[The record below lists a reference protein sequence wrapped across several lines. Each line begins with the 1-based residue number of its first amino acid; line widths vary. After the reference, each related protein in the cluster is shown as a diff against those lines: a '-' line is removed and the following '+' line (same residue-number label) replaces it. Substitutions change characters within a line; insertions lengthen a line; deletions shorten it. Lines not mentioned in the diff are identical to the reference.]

1 MATFVN
7 DLRLTELATGEGSGT
22 WGTTT
27 NQSLELI
34 GESLGYATQQAFSS
48 DADATTTVA
57 DGVSD
62 PARAMYF
69 KVTSAGSLSATRTLT
84 IAPNTISRV
93 MFIENAT
100 SGSQSIAI
108 SQGSG
113 ANVTILTGKTAVVYL
128 DGAGSGAAVVD
139 AMLGV
144 DPGVTDTLTEVLVA
158 GNTSGGTNI
167 ELSTTDKVQFRDAA
181 IYINSSADG
190 QLDLIADTEI
200 QIAATTVD
208 LNGNLDI
215 SGTATGASSFATA
228 AGGTFTTAAGN
239 DLNIVY
245 PDGRSLF
252 FKEAGTTTLTLDNAQ
267 GATFAGKITADAGID
282 IDNINIDG
290 TTIALSSGDLTLDVA
305 GDIIL
310 DADGGD
316 VFLRDAGSEF
326 GRFQGSSQDLLIRND
341 TQDKD
346 ISFVGNDGGVT
357 TTALALDMSAAG
369 AATFSSTITTGGNIT
384 IGNTSL
390 SQPILQF
397 LSATNGANTIH
408 FGDGTSAD
416 AYKGYINYNHTA
428 DRLELVGS
436 GDITLDAAG
445 DINLDADGGDIQ
457 LKDAGVATGRL
468 GLENGDLNIAS
479 MRQDYDIKFKG
490 MDGNTTPFIALTLD
504 MSAAGAATFNA
515 GVTTTAVITGGSYN
529 VGGTAV
535 IDSGRNLVNMGN
547 VNGAAGIF
555 GSLAVDNFTLNGTT
569 LALSSG
575 DFTLDVASDIILNA
589 DGGDWK
595 FQDGTTGILEIQND
609 GNGNAVL
616 ITTTSDKDMRF
627 LGNDNGSTITALTL
641 DMSAAGAATFNS
653 TIAATGATLTAS
665 TASIVL
671 AKPDAGNLQFS
682 FDGSNSNIASNSS
695 TATIN
700 FQPSSTTRM
709 TLAVGGTLTTF
720 PLADKHAVFNENGVD
735 ADFRVESDGNA
746 NMLFV
751 DGGNNRVGVGT
762 GTPSTTFDV
771 QGSTLINGDLLI
783 GATDAGNKSITI
795 AGGATG
801 NEEGGEIRLATA
813 ADHDGTYDFYR
824 IDVNQDDFRI
834 GRQGQTDFT
843 ITSTGTATF
852 NSSVSTPTL
861 SSPDGTSILTLANSG
876 EAQFGRGIVVNE
888 AGLDSDF
895 RVESDGNANM
905 LFVDAGNNVVCVG
918 GTTVETAD
926 HFEVISSDATTNLRI
941 RNSNA
946 GATGGQIVFD
956 KSSASPADADVL
968 GIINWI
974 GNDSAGN
981 ANQFAQIEAKSA
993 DVTNGTE
1000 DGTLRFG
1007 TTVAGTFRYAMDII
1021 DGTVTIPV
1029 LNNGY
1034 NFQAFASSSNSFFGV
1049 RDDGNDSVILQADRS
1064 DGFTGFLYNGHT
1076 LALSI
1081 GGALSKGS
1089 GSFKIDHP
1097 LEAKKDTHHLV
1108 HSFIEGPQA
1117 DLIYR
1122 GRVTLSGGS
1131 AAVNVDTA
1139 SDMTDGT
1146 FVVLCRDVQC
1156 FTSNETGWTAVKGV
1170 VSGNTLTITAQ
1181 DNSCTDTISWMVVG
1195 ERQDPHMK
1203 DSLTDWTD
1211 SDGKIIVEP
1220 AKT

>member
-1 MATFVN
+1 MATYVN
-7 DLRLTELATGEGSGT
+7 DLRLKEISTGDESGT
-22 WGTTT
+22 WGTST
-27 NQSLELI
+27 NTNLELI
-34 GESLGYATQQAFSS
+34 GEALGYATQQVFSS

-57 DGVSD
+57 DGASD

-69 KVTSAGSLSATRTLT
+69 KITSAGNLTATRTCT
-84 IAPNTISRV
+84 IAPNTVSRV

-113 ANVTILTGKTAVVYL
+113 ANVTIATGKTAVVYL

-504 MSAAGAATFNA
+504 MSAAGAATFNSTVTSASSGTTFNSSTA
-515 GVTTTAVITGGSYN
+515 GGYIQVAGSSSN
-529 VGGTAV
+529 FWAIGSTGGTAAPT
-535 IDSGRNLVNMGN
+535 S
-547 VNGAAGIF
+547 
-555 GSLAVDNFTLNGTT
+555 
-569 LALSSG
+569 
-575 DFTLDVASDIILNA
+575 AS
-589 DGGDWK
+589 
-595 FQDGTTGILEIQND
+595 
-609 GNGNAVL
+609 
-616 ITTTSDKDMRF
+616 TSYG
-627 LGNDNGSTITALTL
+627 LHNWNGSAWSNPFSI
-641 DMSAAGAATFNS
+641 SNAGAATFGGSITATAAAINGQLNVTGTTNS
-653 TIAATGATLTAS
+653 NNIYAQQLSTQFDTSSFLRLHPTSTTDNGGFTNIFFGTS
-665 TASIVL
+665 TANNYGVAVGGKRGLANPTPFFAVRMLNDSTTGTEVL
-671 AKPDAGNLQFS
+671 NITNAGEVTKPYQPAFYATPSSAQ
-682 FDGSNSNIASNSS
+682 SNIA
-695 TATIN
+695 A
-700 FQPSSTTRM
+700 
-709 TLAVGGTLTTF
+709 
-720 PLADKHAVFNENGVD
+720 
-735 ADFRVESDGNA
+735 
-746 NMLFV
+746 
-751 DGGNNRVGVGT
+751 
-762 GTPSTTFDV
+762 
-771 QGSTLINGDLLI
+771 
-783 GATDAGNKSITI
+783 
-795 AGGATG
+795 
-801 NEEGGEIRLATA
+801 
-813 ADHDGTYDFYR
+813 
-824 IDVNQDDFRI
+824 
-834 GRQGQTDFT
+834 
-843 ITSTGTATF
+843 
-852 NSSVSTPTL
+852 
-861 SSPDGTSILTLANSG
+861 
-876 EAQFGRGIVVNE
+876 
-888 AGLDSDF
+888 
-895 RVESDGNANM
+895 
-905 LFVDAGNNVVCVG
+905 
-918 GTTVETAD
+918 
-926 HFEVISSDATTNLRI
+926 
-941 RNSNA
+941 
-946 GATGGQIVFD
+946 
-956 KSSASPADADVL
+956 
-968 GIINWI
+968 
-974 GNDSAGN
+974 NDSA
-981 ANQFAQIEAKSA
+981 ITV
-993 DVTNGTE
+993 DLGTE
-1000 DGTLRFG
+1000 IYDVGG
-1007 TTVAGTFRYAMDII
+1007 
-1021 DGTVTIPV
+1021 
-1029 LNNGY
+1029 N
-1034 NFQAFASSSNSFFGV
+1034 FASSTFTAPVTGKYQLNLSLYLTTVDTGASYVLVGIVTSNRNYINILAPKYASDPAYLTQNISTLADMDVNDTAYVYYQQSGGAAQTAVQDDTRGSFFQG
-1049 RDDGNDSVILQADRS
+1049 
-1064 DGFTGFLYNGHT
+1064 Y
-1076 LALSI
+1076 
-1081 GGALSKGS
+1081 
-1089 GSFKIDHP
+1089 
-1097 LEAKKDTHHLV
+1097 LV
-1108 HSFIEGPQA
+1108 A
-1117 DLIYR
+1117 
-1122 GRVTLSGGS
+1122 
-1131 AAVNVDTA
+1131 
-1139 SDMTDGT
+1139 
-1146 FVVLCRDVQC
+1146 
-1156 FTSNETGWTAVKGV
+1156 
-1170 VSGNTLTITAQ
+1170 
-1181 DNSCTDTISWMVVG
+1181 
-1195 ERQDPHMK
+1195 
-1203 DSLTDWTD
+1203 
-1211 SDGKIIVEP
+1211 
-1220 AKT
+1220 